1 MEIFIIFEMSHEK
14 NRQQPNQQM
23 QIGVNSGQN
32 NTKNPLGRAKQVALG
47 FQDFQDSDS
56 AAQSRI

>member
-14 NRQQPNQQM
+14 NRQPNQQM

-32 NTKNPLGRAKQVALG
+32 KTKNPLGRAKQVVLG